1 MNTDLARNAQQ
12 FIGIMNGKI
21 VCHTGVIQAPLRKG
35 FKQVHRLVVLPDY
48 QGIGIGTK
56 FITFIADYFKKQDY
70 IMKLITT
77 TPAIRFALD
86 KSYLWRLTRSGKVQ
100 PNGNKTYLAHFS
112 NSESSNRITYT
123 YVYDDSDLTPAP
135 H

>member
-1 MNTDLARNAQQ
+1 MD
-12 FIGIMNGKI
+12 GKI

-56 FITFIADYFKKQDY
+56 FITFIAKYFANQDL

-77 TPAIRFALD
+77 TPAIRFSLD
-86 KSYLWRLTRSGKVQ
+86 KSENWTLKRSGKVQ
-100 PNGNKTYLAHFS
+100 PNGNKKYMTHLS

-123 YVYDDSDLTPAP
+123 YLYSGEDKDEEDF
-135 H
+135 